1 MLQKS
6 IENSIKR
13 NLEEKRTSLIKN
25 ISKLDALSPLKTLTR
40 GYSIVKLDN
49 KVIKSSKDLKK
60 GDKINLKFIDGE
72 KTAIIS

>member
-1 MLQKS
+1 MIQKS